1 MSTVAGRS
9 GVDPLTAPLTYP
21 GRPPR
26 RPAVL
31 VAGSDVFDVQPVR
44 AAALGQWR
52 VRLAGRAAPDGP
64 IGPGDP
70 SRRGDPAGADQPLDH
85 FLRGQGLPPFVQ
97 RTPVL
102 SVGSNASPAQIRRKM
117 ANAGLRAVVPITG
130 VKVHGMTVGVSA
142 HVSRPGYVPAT
153 PVSDPA
159 AVSDMWVLWLDPAAL
174 SALDATEPNYH
185 RVRLSPCY
193 AVYLRPGQPVPG
205 CGAYV
210 SRHGHLTNQA
220 GEPRTLTDQATL
232 ITGLLAEVPALVRL
246 AGTTPAEWIRRTR
259 DDRVRDGIRAL
270 FLAAGIVRPAGIE
283 AGIEAETEAGREPG
297 PR

>member
-21 GRPPR
+21 GLPPR
-26 RPAVL
+26 RKAVL
-31 VAGSDVFDVQPVR
+31 VTGSDVFDVQPVR

-64 IGPGDP
+64 VGPGDP
-70 SRRGDPAGADQPLDH
+70 SGPGDPAGADQPLDH
-85 FLRGQGLPPFVQ
+85 FLRGQGVPPFLQ

-159 AVSDMWVLWLDPAAL
+159 AVSDMWVLWLDPEAL
-174 SALDATEPNYH
+174 GALDATEPNYH
-185 RVRLSPCY
+185 RVRLSSCY
-193 AVYLRPGQPVPG
+193 AVDLRPGQPAPG
-205 CGAYV
+205 CSVYV
-210 SRHGHLTNQA
+210 SRHGHLINQA

-270 FLAAGIVRPAGIE
+270 FLAAGIVRPTGIE
-283 AGIEAETEAGREPG
+283 AGTKAGTEAGREPR

>member
-1 MSTVAGRS
+1 VSTVAGRS
-9 GVDPLTAPLTYP
+9 GVDPLMAPLTYP
-21 GRPPR
+21 GQPPR
-26 RPAVL
+26 RKAVL
-31 VAGSDVFDVQPVR
+31 VAGSDVFGLQPVR
-44 AAALGQWR
+44 GAALGQWR

-64 IGPGDP
+64 VGPGDP
-70 SRRGDPAGADQPLDH
+70 SGAADPVGADEPLDH
-85 FLRGQGLPPFVQ
+85 FLRGQGVAPFVR

-153 PVSDPA
+153 PVSDSA
-159 AVSDMWVLWLDPAAL
+159 ALSDMWVLWLDPQAL

-185 RVRLSPCY
+185 RIRLSSCY
-193 AVYLRPGQPVPG
+193 AVHLRPGQPVPG
-205 CGAYV
+205 CSVYV
-210 SRHGHLTNQA
+210 SRHGHLVNQA
-220 GEPRTLTDQATL
+220 GEPRILTDQATL
-232 ITGLLAEVPALVRL
+232 ITGLLAQVPALVRL

-259 DDRVRDGIRAL
+259 DDRVRDGIRTL
-270 FLAAGIVRPAGIE
+270 FLAAGIVRPGGIE
-283 AGIEAETEAGREPG
+283 AGTEAGTEAGREPG

>member
-1 MSTVAGRS
+1 MVAGRS
-9 GVDPLTAPLTYP
+9 GADPLTAALTYP

-26 RPAVL
+26 RKAVL
-31 VAGSDVFDVQPVR
+31 VAGSDVFGVQPVR

-64 IGPGDP
+64 VGPGDP
-70 SRRGDPAGADQPLDH
+70 GGPGDPAGADQPLDD
-85 FLRGQGLPPFVQ
+85 FLSGQGVAPFVQ

-117 ANAGLRAVVPITG
+117 ANAGLRPVVPITG

-159 AVSDMWVLWLDPAAL
+159 AVSDMWVLWLDPEAL
-174 SALDATEPNYH
+174 SALDATEPNYD
-185 RVRLSPCY
+185 RVRLSSCY
-193 AVYLRPGQPVPG
+193 AVHLRPGQPVPG
-205 CGAYV
+205 CSVYV
-210 SRHGHLTNQA
+210 SRHGHLVNHA

-232 ITGLLAEVPALVRL
+232 ITGLLTEVPALVRL
-246 AGTTPAEWIRRTR
+246 AGTTPAQWVRRAR

-270 FLAAGIVRPAGIE
+270 FLEAGIVRPAGIKAE
-283 AGIEAETEAGREPG
+283 TENETEAGREPG
-297 PR
+297 PQ